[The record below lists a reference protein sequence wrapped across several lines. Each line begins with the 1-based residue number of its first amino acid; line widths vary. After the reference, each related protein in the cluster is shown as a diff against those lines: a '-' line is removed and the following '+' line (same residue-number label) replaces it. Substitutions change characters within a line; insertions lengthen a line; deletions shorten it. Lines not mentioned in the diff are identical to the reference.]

1 MAETPEASPLL
12 ESYFQAAH
20 LKQLYRQ
27 GWLRRGVSDDRCESV
42 ADHSYGTALLAMLL
56 ADAVRPDLD
65 AGKVLRLALLHDL
78 GEVHAGDLTPAD
90 GVTAAE
96 KHDREAVGIRRI
108 LAGIPGSDRH
118 VALWEEYEAQQT
130 PEARFVRQ
138 VDRLEMA
145 LQAVV
150 YEAQGDAGLAEFL
163 ESARRDI
170 DDPAL
175 TPLLDELVELRRETA

>member
-1 MAETPEASPLL
+1 MATTPEASPLV
-12 ESYFQAAH
+12 EAYFQAAH

-27 GWLRRGVSDDRCESV
+27 GWLRRGVAADHCESV

-78 GEVHAGDLTPAD
+78 GEVHAGDLIPSD
-90 GVTAAE
+90 GVTDGD
-96 KHDREAVGIRRI
+96 KHEREAIAVRRV
-108 LAGIPGSDRH
+108 LAGVPGSDRH

-145 LQAVV
+145 LQAAV
-150 YEAQGDAGLAEFL
+150 YEAQGHADLTEFL
-163 ESARRDI
+163 ESARRDV

-175 TPLLDELVELRRETA
+175 TPLLDELARLRGEGN